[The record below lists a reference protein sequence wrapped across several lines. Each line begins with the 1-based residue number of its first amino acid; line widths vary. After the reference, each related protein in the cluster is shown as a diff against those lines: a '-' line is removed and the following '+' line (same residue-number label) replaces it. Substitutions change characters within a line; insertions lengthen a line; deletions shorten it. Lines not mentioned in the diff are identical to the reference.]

1 MRKKERTEHED
12 KHLARP
18 VYNGCCHLSGAGL
31 TADPAEKG
39 DQKFFYPLLSLL
51 CTLCKLVSN
60 DIPCHFIRN
69 RFLLVRA
76 GRIYGS
82 SSDCVGGWKF
92 VSGFHRC
99 MYGCVFRRIM
109 AVMVLNFIELLHMVI
124 NPEKTSAFS
133 GFLRFFFL
141 LVGENAV
148 KTVIFNKIAL
158 NQAVSG

>member
-1 MRKKERTEHED
+1 
-12 KHLARP
+12 
-18 VYNGCCHLSGAGL
+18 
-31 TADPAEKG
+31 
-39 DQKFFYPLLSLL
+39 
-51 CTLCKLVSN
+51 
-60 DIPCHFIRN
+60 
-69 RFLLVRA
+69 
-76 GRIYGS
+76 
-82 SSDCVGGWKF
+82 
-92 VSGFHRC
+92 
-99 MYGCVFRRIM
+99 M